1 MAETSAVG
9 GPRGTA
15 TAVHDPL
22 QRRTLVVLVLAQI
35 LGTIALGVTP
45 SIGILLAGEVTD
57 NEAWAGLARTSST
70 LGAALLGIPLGN
82 LAARRGRRIALVTG
96 WWVAAAG
103 AALLVIAAQCELA
116 VPLFL
121 GLLMTGAGTAASLQ
135 SRFAATDLAA
145 PSTRARS
152 LSLVVWMGAIGNV
165 LGPNLGLP
173 GEALGAVTGLSVY
186 AAAFLI
192 AAIASLLAG
201 TIVLVLLRPDP
212 LHILADRLSAFDGE
226 PALSGDASKEPVGS
240 APFGSA
246 PVSSSQV
253 GSAPVGS
260 APVVPLRAS
269 RVERLRAMIAE
280 LRADRRARTALVALL
295 TSQVVMV
302 SLMTMTPV
310 HLAHQG
316 GSLTLVGLTIS
327 LHVVGMFGLSPV
339 VGILVDR
346 AGHRATVSIGI
357 LLFAMSLAAAVF
369 ASGTTE
375 GVIACLVLL
384 GLGWSFMN
392 VTASALFSAVV
403 QDRSRASA
411 QGGADALSNLL
422 GAIVAF
428 AAGPLMV
435 ATSFSMLGILAA
447 VIMVP
452 VVLLVLNP
460 ENWREPAPRT
470 RPSSG

>member
-1 MAETSAVG
+1 MTSPESLSDPTTDTSTTGDPSTDDPSTDEPTTESPGA
-9 GPRGTA
+9 PEA
-15 TAVHDPL
+15 T
-22 QRRTLVVLVLAQI
+22 QRRTLVVLVIAQI
-35 LGTIALGVTP
+35 LGTIGLGVTP
-45 SIGILLAGEVTD
+45 TIGILLAGEVTD

-82 LAARRGRRIALVTG
+82 LAAQRGRRTALATG

-103 AALLVIAAQCELA
+103 AALLVASAQFELV

-165 LGPNLGLP
+165 LGPNLGVP
-173 GEALGAVTGLSVY
+173 GEVLGAATGLSVY

-192 AAIASLLAG
+192 AAVASLLAG
-201 TIVLVLLRPDP
+201 TVIFALLRPDP
-212 LHILADRLSAFDGE
+212 LLALVRRPAAPAHDAANEAPARPGRGE
-226 PALSGDASKEPVGS
+226 RFRRMV
-240 APFGSA
+240 
-246 PVSSSQV
+246 
-253 GSAPVGS
+253 
-260 APVVPLRAS
+260 
-269 RVERLRAMIAE
+269 AE
-280 LRADRRARTALVALL
+280 LRANRRARTALVALL

-310 HLAHQG
+310 HIEHQG
-316 GSLTLVGLTIS
+316 GSLTIVGLTIS
-327 LHVVGMFGLSPV
+327 LHVAGMFGLSPV

-346 AGHRATVSIGI
+346 IGHRATISIGI
-357 LLFAMSLAAAVF
+357 AIFAGSLAAAIF
-369 ASGTTE
+369 AAGSLA
-375 GVIACLVLL
+375 GVMVSLVLL

-392 VTASALFSAVV
+392 VAASALFATVIA
-403 QDRSRASA
+403 DRSRASA

-422 GAIVAF
+422 GATTSF

-435 ATSFSMLGILAA
+435 ATSFSVLGIVAA
-447 VIMVP
+447 ALLVP
-452 VVLLVLNP
+452 ILLLVLNP
-460 ENWREPAPRT
+460 AHWRA
-470 RPSSG
+470 

>member
-1 MAETSAVG
+1 MTSPESLNAPTTETPTTETPTSG
-9 GPRGTA
+9 TPTSGTPSTGTA
-15 TAVHDPL
+15 GALEGT
-22 QRRTLVVLVLAQI
+22 QRRTLVVLVIAQI
-35 LGTIALGVTP
+35 LGTISLGVTP
-45 SIGILLAGEVTD
+45 TIGILLAGEVTD

-82 LAARRGRRIALVTG
+82 LAARRGRRTALATG

-103 AALLVIAAQCELA
+103 AALLVVSAQFELV

-165 LGPNLGLP
+165 LGPNLGVP
-173 GEALGAVTGLSVY
+173 GEVLGVTTGLSVY

-192 AAIASLLAG
+192 AAVASLLAG
-201 TIVLVLLRPDP
+201 TVIFALLRPDP
-212 LHILADRLSAFDGE
+212 LLALARRQAA
-226 PALSGDASKEPVGS
+226 PAHDAAAG
-240 APFGSA
+240 APA
-246 PVSSSQV
+246 
-253 GSAPVGS
+253 
-260 APVVPLRAS
+260 
-269 RVERLRAMIAE
+269 RLRRGERFRRMIAE
-280 LRADRRARTALVALL
+280 LRANRRARTALVALL

-310 HLAHQG
+310 HIEHQG
-316 GSLTLVGLTIS
+316 GSLTIVGLTIS
-327 LHVVGMFGLSPV
+327 LHVAGMFGLSPV

-346 AGHRATVSIGI
+346 IGHRATISIGI
-357 LLFAMSLAAAVF
+357 AIFAGSLAAAIF
-369 ASGTTE
+369 AAGSLA
-375 GVIACLVLL
+375 GVMVSLVLL

-392 VTASALFSAVV
+392 VAASALFATVIA
-403 QDRSRASA
+403 DRSRASA

-422 GAIVAF
+422 GATTSF

-435 ATSFSMLGILAA
+435 ATSFSMLGTVAA
-447 VIMVP
+447 VLLVP
-452 VVLLVLNP
+452 ILLLVLNP
-460 ENWREPAPRT
+460 AHWRA
-470 RPSSG
+470 